1 MNHALPIIVLAVL
14 SFSAVAQ
21 EEFSI
26 TFGDINGTVTT
37 GAVLSVEVFG
47 DSTFGTHMMG
57 GGFGVSAITNN
68 FEILDMNWS
77 NAGWSAFNTDGGH
90 NGGGNYESVIF
101 WQLLGTGV
109 PPFDQPATGS
119 EIGNRIGTFQIEV
132 GQLGSFWSLDLQIVE
147 VASFPFS
154 LEVLENHYGIIMN
167 DTQGNLT
174 LGSASVEF
182 IPAPSGLVTFCIAD
196 LAATRRRR

>member
-1 MNHALPIIVLAVL
+1 MKHAVPIFAIAGL
-14 SFSAVAQ
+14 SFSANAQ

-47 DSTFGTHMMG
+47 DSTFGTHMLG
-57 GGFGVSAITNN
+57 GSFGVSAVTNN

-101 WQLLGTGV
+101 GQLLLPSV
-109 PPFDQPATGS
+109 PPFDQPAVGS
-119 EIGNRIGTFQIEV
+119 EIGNLIGTFQIEV
-132 GQLGSFWSLDLQIVE
+132 GQLGSFWSLELQLTE
-147 VASFPFS
+147 GSPFS
-154 LEVLENHYGIIMN
+154 LQVIDNLYWNTMN
-167 DTQGNLT
+167 DTQENLT
-174 LGSASVEF
+174 LGSASVRF
-182 IPAPSGLVTFCIAD
+182 IPTPSVLAFLGIVGLTT
-196 LAATRRRR
+196 TRRRR